1 MNETIN
7 QIQALHALVV
17 NNYGRGDW
25 LVPIRPGYYDREK
38 KEWTGPDGKANAKLQ
53 IELFKVFGRDRD
65 LRLDT
70 LVAILPL
77 MTHSRK
83 PIEFDTTK
91 KLLVAELH
99 ALLSWLEENGAAKRA
114 LEEVSRDTM
123 GWSLRLRGMLGYIY
137 RPFTGGFYVPEEE
150 QEQPVLF
157 GWPQDTGAHQ
167 EP

>member
-7 QIQALHALVV
+7 QVQALHALVQE
-17 NNYGRGDW
+17 NYNVAHL
-25 LVPIRPGYYDREK
+25 LVK
-38 KEWTGPDGKANAKLQ
+38 PDTKGADYKAMAKLQ
-53 IELFKVFGRDRD
+53 IHLSDVFEHTKKGRE

-70 LVAILPL
+70 LVAILPI
-77 MTHSRK
+77 MTHDRK
-83 PIEFDTTK
+83 PIDLTSTK
-91 KLLVAELH
+91 ELLLAELY
-99 ALLSWLEENGAAKRA
+99 ALLSWLEENGAAKRT

-150 QEQPVLF
+150 QEEPVLF

-167 EP
+167 ES